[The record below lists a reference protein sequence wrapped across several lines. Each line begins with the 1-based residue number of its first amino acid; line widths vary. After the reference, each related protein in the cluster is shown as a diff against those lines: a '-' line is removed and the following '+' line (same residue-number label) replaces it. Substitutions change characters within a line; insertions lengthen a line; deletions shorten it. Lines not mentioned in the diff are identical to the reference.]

1 MQEGRVPQASDA
13 RGKKAREK
21 KMGSG
26 PNFDSQAKF
35 GPDPIFFVALGKAPP
50 PGDVPPGDEL
60 QGDFTA

>member
-1 MQEGRVPQASDA
+1 
-13 RGKKAREK
+13 
-21 KMGSG
+21 MGSG